1 MRSSIFS
8 PTPTK
13 RIGILSSFG
22 QTQSAQT
29 IAAILRGLSENGFV
43 EGQSLTVEY
52 RFADGQY
59 DRLPGLAAELVRRP
73 VDLIITAAPPAAV
86 AAKAAT
92 TTIPIVFVMGSDPVA
107 AGVVAS
113 LSRPGGNATG
123 MMLISN
129 TLTLK
134 RLGVLFELV
143 PSATTIAL

>member
-1 MRSSIFS
+1 M
-8 PTPTK
+8 
-13 RIGILSSFG
+13 
-22 QTQSAQT
+22 
-29 IAAILRGLSENGFV
+29 
-43 EGQSLTVEY
+43 
-52 RFADGQY
+52 
-59 DRLPGLAAELVRRP
+59 VRRP